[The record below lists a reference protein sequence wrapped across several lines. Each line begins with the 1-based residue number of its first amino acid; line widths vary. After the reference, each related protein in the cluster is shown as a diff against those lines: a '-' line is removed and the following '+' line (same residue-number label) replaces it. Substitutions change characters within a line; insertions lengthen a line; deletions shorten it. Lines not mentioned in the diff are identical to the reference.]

1 MHPVNQNHV
10 NQSYGHNNGVIN
22 NNIAAANYQIMDED
36 VEDNPFSSAAYPDNN
51 DQVSLSYQGQVWVF
65 NSVSPDNVRAVR
77 SLLGGYEVPSFG
89 LTTAP
94 VSVDQ
99 TQMGGDSDLPG
110 RFNQQE
116 RAVALNRYR
125 EKRNHRCFDKNKIR
139 YSVRKE
145 VAERMQRK
153 KGQFA
158 SSKPTPT
165 ESVIGSASD
174 ALVPFEQLETMCTHC
189 GTSSNNTPMMRGG
202 PQGPRSLCNACG
214 LRWKS
219 KGALTD
225 LPRTVTAAMN
235 KSMSQDEE
243 KVDGDGGGGE
253 MGCTSQALDIVP
265 SPQTRHEEY
274 NFACL
279 LTDKKTEDGWMFSRT
294 NG

>member
-1 MHPVNQNHV
+1 
-10 NQSYGHNNGVIN
+10 
-22 NNIAAANYQIMDED
+22 MDEEEL
-36 VEDNPFSSAAYPDNN
+36 EDDPFSSAAYADDN
-51 DQVSLSYQGQVWVF
+51 DRLTISYRGKAWVF
-65 NSVSPDNVRAVR
+65 DSVSPDNVRAVR

-94 VSVDQ
+94 LSVDQ
-99 TQMGGDSDLPG
+99 TQKGGDSDHLPG

-165 ESVIGSASD
+165 ESAFGSSSN

-189 GTSSNNTPMMRGG
+189 GTGSNNTPMMRGG

-219 KGALTD
+219 KGTLTD

-235 KSMSQDEE
+235 KSASQDEA

-265 SPQTRHEEY
+265 SPQTPHEEY

-279 LTDKKTEDGWMFSRT
+279 LTDKKTEDGWMCSRT